1 LTFTGFLTIHQPLLF
16 CYTSDMSDVIQEM
29 LNRIVEKAKRDEQV
43 LATLLF
49 GGVARGEES
58 ATSDLDVCL
67 VLEPKGY
74 TPLGLSEK
82 KLEYLAAFDA
92 DIQVFQQLPIYM
104 KQRVLH
110 DGKVLFC
117 RDEDTLY
124 QIAFDVI
131 REYSDFEH
139 IYREYLV
146 EVANVG

>member
-1 LTFTGFLTIHQPLLF
+1 M
-16 CYTSDMSDVIQEM
+16 CYNSDMSDVIQEM
-29 LNRIVEKAKRDEQV
+29 LNRIVETAKRDEQV
-43 LATLLF
+43 LAIILF
-49 GGVARGEES
+49 GSAARGEGA

-67 VLEPKGY
+67 VLEPNGY
-74 TPLGLSEK
+74 KPLDLSEK
-82 KLEYLAAFDA
+82 KLEYLAAFDV
-92 DIQVFQQLPIYM
+92 DIQVFQQQPIYM

-124 QIAFDVI
+124 QVAFDVI
-131 REYSDFEH
+131 REYSDYEH

>member
-1 LTFTGFLTIHQPLLF
+1 M

-29 LNRIVEKAKRDEQV
+29 LDRIVETAKRDEQV
-43 LATLLF
+43 LAIVLF
-49 GGVARGEES
+49 GSASRGEGS

-67 VLEPKGY
+67 VLEPNGY
-74 TPLGLSEK
+74 TPLDLSEK
-82 KLEYLAAFDA
+82 KLEYLAAFDG

-104 KQRVLH
+104 KQRVLR

-124 QIAFDVI
+124 QLAFDVI
-131 REYSDFEH
+131 REYSDYEH